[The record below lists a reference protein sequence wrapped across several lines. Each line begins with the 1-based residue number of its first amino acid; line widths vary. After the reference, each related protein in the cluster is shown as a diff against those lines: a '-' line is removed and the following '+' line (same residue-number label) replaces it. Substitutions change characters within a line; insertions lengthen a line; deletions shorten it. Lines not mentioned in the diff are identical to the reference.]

1 MTGQPSVHVVEPSL
15 DRQRLLLWS
24 PAKRLALELVHSR
37 CVYASTAAVS
47 LMIEDVGAYGVCY
60 QHLQRVDNILELVVS
75 TAILPSLFKDTECFI
90 NRFPV
95 RFYSP

>member
-24 PAKRLALELVHSR
+24 PGKRLALELVHSR

-60 QHLQRVDNILELVVS
+60 QRLQRVDDIKEIGRV
-75 TAILPSLFKDTECFI
+75 
-90 NRFPV
+90 NRYPTLIIQ
-95 RFYSP
+95 RY